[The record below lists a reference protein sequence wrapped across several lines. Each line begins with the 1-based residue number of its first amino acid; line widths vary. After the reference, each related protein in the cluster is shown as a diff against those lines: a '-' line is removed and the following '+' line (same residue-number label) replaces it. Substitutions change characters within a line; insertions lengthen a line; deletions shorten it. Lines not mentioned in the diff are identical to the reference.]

1 MKYEPLVSIII
12 SYYKKKKYIKKT
24 LDSILNQSY
33 RNYEVIFI
41 YDDKNKSDLSLIK
54 SLLKKFKKKKLI
66 INNTNLGVS
75 KSRNKGL
82 KYSNGLYLAFIDADD
97 IWKKNKLKYQTRFM
111 KKNNFDLSF
120 TFYDIFQINTKTK
133 KVKKIYFK
141 VDYESLFQS
150 NYIGLSTV
158 MFSRKIISKIHF
170 PNLKTQEDYTLW
182 LKLLRKG
189 VKFGY
194 VNKILT
200 SWRKTKNSLSS
211 NISQKLLDA
220 FKMYYIYE
228 KKNFIFSIFSV
239 LVLSYNKLI
248 NKHLY

>member
-1 MKYEPLVSIII
+1 MKKLPLISIII

-33 RNYEVIFI
+33 KNYEVIFI
-41 YDDKNKSDLSLIK
+41 YDDKDKSDLSFIK

-66 INNTNLGVS
+66 VNKTNLGVA
-75 KSRNKGL
+75 KSRNKAL
-82 KYSNGLYLAFIDADD
+82 KYSNGLYISFIDADD
-97 IWKKNKLKYQTRFM
+97 IWKTNKLYYQIHYM
-111 KKNNFDLSF
+111 IKNNIDLSF
-120 TFYDIFQINTKTK
+120 TFYDIFQSNIKTK
-133 KVKKIYFK
+133 KVKKIFFK
-141 VDYESLFQS
+141 VDYTSLVKS

-158 MFSRKIISKIHF
+158 MFSRKIISKIYF
-170 PNLKTQEDYTLW
+170 PILKTQEDYALW

-194 VNKILT
+194 INKILT

-211 NISQKLLDA
+211 NIFQKLLDA

>member
-1 MKYEPLVSIII
+1 MKKLPLISIII

-33 RNYEVIFI
+33 KNYEVIFI
-41 YDDKNKSDLSLIK
+41 YDDKDKSDLSFIK

-66 INNTNLGVS
+66 VNKTNLGVA
-75 KSRNKGL
+75 KSRNKAL
-82 KYSNGLYLAFIDADD
+82 KYSNGLYISFIDADD
-97 IWKKNKLKYQTRFM
+97 IWKTNKLYYQIHYM
-111 KKNNFDLSF
+111 IKNNVDLSF
-120 TFYDIFQINTKTK
+120 TFYDIFQSNIKTK
-133 KVKKIYFK
+133 KVKKIFFK
-141 VDYESLFQS
+141 VDYTSLVKS

-158 MFSRKIISKIHF
+158 MFSRKIISKIYF
-170 PNLKTQEDYTLW
+170 PILKTQEDYALW

-194 VNKILT
+194 INKILT

-211 NISQKLLDA
+211 NIFQKLLDA

>member
-1 MKYEPLVSIII
+1 MKKLPLISIII

-24 LDSILNQSY
+24 LDSILDQSY
-33 RNYEVIFI
+33 KNYEVIFI
-41 YDDKNKSDLSLIK
+41 YDDKDKSDLSFIK
-54 SLLKKFKKKKLI
+54 SLLKKFNKKKLI
-66 INNTNLGVS
+66 INKTNLGVA
-75 KSRNKGL
+75 KSRNKAL

-97 IWKKNKLKYQTRFM
+97 IWKTNKLYYQIHFM
-111 KKNNFDLSF
+111 KKNNIDLSF
-120 TFYDIFQINTKTK
+120 TFYDIFQSNTKTK
-133 KVKKIYFK
+133 KVKKIFFK
-141 VDYESLFQS
+141 VDYTSLIQS

-158 MFSRKIISKIHF
+158 MFSRKIISKINF
-170 PNLKTQEDYTLW
+170 PILKTQEDYALW

-194 VNKILT
+194 LNKILT

-211 NISQKLLDA
+211 NIFQKLSDA